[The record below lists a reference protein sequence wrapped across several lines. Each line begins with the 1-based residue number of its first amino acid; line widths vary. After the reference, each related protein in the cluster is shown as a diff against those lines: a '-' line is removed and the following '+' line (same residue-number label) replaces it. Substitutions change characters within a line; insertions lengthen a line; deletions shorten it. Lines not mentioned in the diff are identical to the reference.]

1 MKNLKI
7 TDAEKSFISIML
19 SSAIP
24 AGVGYLLFEFFG
36 EMPAFYSAL
45 ISAFVSLIAFAIFY
59 YVFPLIKWFRPFRK
73 YEGRWIQI
81 IPNSP
86 RPLAIVNFKYKKS
99 EKQYELSGF
108 NFTPDCETGVEFVA
122 HKFVRRDHYAGFY
135 YITNHTWE
143 QKNGLGKIGFI
154 SNNIDGLT
162 RAEGYFFDASN
173 DSCSQ
178 KYETIMIKCDKKF
191 FRFVDPTLCDAKFE
205 KFPEKTVAKMSLEF
219 VKKEIDKY
227 NCLHKNLQEQ
237 VLKCAE
243 KEELNKNYKHIKVEG
258 NFNVFED

>member
-7 TDAEKSFISIML
+7 NDAGKSFISIML
-19 SSAIP
+19 SSVIP
-24 AGVGYLLFEFFG
+24 AGIGYFIFKLDVEITPLF
-36 EMPAFYSAL
+36 SAL
-45 ISAFVSLIAFAIFY
+45 ISAAVAIVAFVIFY
-59 YVFPLIKWFRPFRK
+59 GVFPLIKWFRPFRK

-86 RPLAIVNFKYKKS
+86 RPLSIVNFKYKKL
-99 EKQYELSGF
+99 EQQYELSGF
-108 NFTPDCETGVEFVA
+108 NFTEDCETGVEFVA

-173 DSCSQ
+173 DDCSR
-178 KYETIMIKCDKKF
+178 KYDTIMIKCDKKF
-191 FRFVDPTLCDAKFE
+191 FRFVDPTLCDANFE
-205 KFPEKTVAKMSLEF
+205 KFPEKTVARMCSEF
-219 VKKEIDKY
+219 VEKEIEKY
-227 NCLHKNLQEQ
+227 NCLHNISQSSGMELEAQE
-237 VLKCAE
+237 KDA
-243 KEELNKNYKHIKVEG
+243 KRIKIEG
-258 NFNVFED
+258 NFSICEE